1 VVSKAALLRQTPFFQ
16 ATCATERKTSTGQP
30 LLSADAQV
38 LTIALSMSKAR
49 FQQTKMYLHL
59 AGNTALHPDNKMAEL
74 FKLCPTHF
82 SKGVEK
88 FCRGCFAPLVMG
100 LVKIYIKKTIPFGH
114 KLWVLV
120 FNEGYPSLFVWLCK
134 LGERLVLSH
143 CWPMLQAHLASQFM
157 QGNFSYI
164 WQSSLIT
171 VSLLQER

>member
-1 VVSKAALLRQTPFFQ
+1 MVPYLGHHSQDQACNQHGTPEGAKSFLRGSQ
-16 ATCATERKTSTGQP
+16 
-30 LLSADAQV
+30 
-38 LTIALSMSKAR
+38 I
-49 FQQTKMYLHL
+49 
-59 AGNTALHPDNKMAEL
+59 